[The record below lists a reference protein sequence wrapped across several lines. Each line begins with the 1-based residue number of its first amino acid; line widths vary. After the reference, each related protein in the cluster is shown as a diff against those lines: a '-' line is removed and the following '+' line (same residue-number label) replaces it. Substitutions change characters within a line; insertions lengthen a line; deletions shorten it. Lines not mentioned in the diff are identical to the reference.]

1 MDSYIGK
8 LRSIFSDF
16 GRQGDWNRTLLLGNP
31 AASLKVKQYLKEV
44 TAEQLQARITPK
56 QATPLFLDKLL
67 LLSRHLEKRLLLPS
81 LTPSEI
87 FITARDQA
95 FFKTLFFSGVRG
107 RDLGQVKTS
116 EIARFPDDNVFFYLI
131 TSGERLLE
139 MDPQTSLVCAG
150 TPTLLY
156 AQLGQLRLTWPSR
169 VNWVSFAPTDT
180 YFALQTSRAMWSTS
194 HF

>member
-1 MDSYIGK
+1 VDSYIRK

-16 GRQGDWNRTLLLGNP
+16 GRQGDWNRTLLGNP

-44 TAEQLQARITPK
+44 TAEQLRARITPK

-87 FITARDQA
+87 FITARDKA
-95 FFKTLFFSGVRG
+95 FFKTLFFSGDRG
-107 RDLGQVKTS
+107 SDLGQVKTS
-116 EIARFPDDNVFFYLI
+116 EIARFRDDNGFLFNRI
-131 TSGERLLE
+131 WGN
-139 MDPQTSLVCAG
+139 SLRDG
-150 TPTLLY
+150 
-156 AQLGQLRLTWPSR
+156 SR
-169 VNWVSFAPTDT
+169 VNWVSFSPMDT
-180 YFALQTSRAMWSTS
+180 YFALQTSRAMRSTS